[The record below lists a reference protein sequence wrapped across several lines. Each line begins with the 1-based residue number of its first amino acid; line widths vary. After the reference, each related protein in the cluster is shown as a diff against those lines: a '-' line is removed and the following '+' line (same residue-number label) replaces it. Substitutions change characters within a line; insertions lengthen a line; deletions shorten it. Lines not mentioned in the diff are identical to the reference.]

1 MKLLRRFKSQKGLT
15 LVEMMISIFILT
27 TVLGFS
33 MYLIHSAHELS
44 KDSRDRLLALH
55 AARSTLETIKNT
67 GLTSV
72 TGINTAQFVPNG
84 LRNGAVAIA
93 TNPANLA
100 SATIATITVTVSWTG
115 SRNRARTLQM
125 STMRSVY

>member
-1 MKLLRRFKSQKGLT
+1 MKLMRPLKSQKGLT
-15 LVEMMISIFILT
+15 LVEMMISICILT

-33 MYLIHSAHELS
+33 MYLIHTAHELS

-55 AARSTLETIKNT
+55 AARSTLETVKNT
-67 GLTSV
+67 ALSGV
-72 TGINTAQFVPNG
+72 QAINTTAFVPNG
-84 LRNGAVAIA
+84 LKNGAVAIA
-93 TNPANLA
+93 TNPANLTG
-100 SATIATITVTVSWTG
+100 ATIATVTVTVSWTG